1 MSNEYKDWCWNSA
14 QDYISNTIPTIE
26 EIEYIT
32 NYKGG
37 YLILAKHNDNTIEP
51 YYVRLDDIDG
61 WSYRSFD

>member
-37 YLILAKHNDNTIEP
+37 YLILAKHNDNTIEL
-51 YYVRLDDIDG
+51 YYV
-61 WSYRSFD
+61 